1 MIHKEGKRRCGLEK
15 KSIGLRVSGKTR
27 SQTSVKAQLGVD
39 LSFNLLSSLL
49 SVAQRLGA
57 LSGEKSLIFYLISD
71 FFSY

>member
-1 MIHKEGKRRCGLEK
+1 MRRCALEK
-15 KSIGLRVSGKTR
+15 KRHRAKGFGEDKA
-27 SQTSVKAQLGVD
+27 SVKAQLGVD
-39 LSFNLLSSLL
+39 LSFNLLPSLL